1 METTLDVKY
10 DHSGAGSG
18 NGLEDFV
25 LWMRR
30 KTGVADAG
38 DSVVRLE
45 ELGASETVFT
55 VSLHS
60 NVKSLETSVDEVAV
74 EGGRNSS
81 DGELGEHE
89 LLLELVGFHGEE
101 THDNVGVA
109 VHVLGCGV
117 HDNIGTEV
125 KRSLE
130 KKLRNQQGQRE
141 RTYGIVAREEGV
153 VNTDDDVLVDGV
165 DLFSNGLD
173 VTDAEKRVGHELEP
187 NHLGVWLD
195 GGNNVVGIADIDHSE
210 LDSVLGGDFVEVTV
224 SSAVKIISGDSM
236 VAVLKLAVNT
246 FNHKCHFIIKNNET
260 CTQKFTSSTR

>member
-1 METTLDVKY
+1 
-10 DHSGAGSG
+10 
-18 NGLEDFV
+18 
-25 LWMRR
+25 MRG

-45 ELGASETVFT
+45 ELGDSESVLA

-60 NVKSLETSVDEVAV
+60 NVKSLETSVDEVAI

-81 DGELGEHE
+81 DSELGEHE
-89 LLLELVGFHGEE
+89 LLLELVGLHGEE

-125 KRSLE
+125 KRSLKE
-130 KKLRNQQGQRE
+130 MLRNQKEQRQ
-141 RTYGIVAREEGV
+141 RTYSIVAREEGV

-173 VTDAEKRVGHELEP
+173 VTDAEKGVGHELEP

-195 GGNNVVGIADIDHSE
+195 GGNNVVGIADIDHGE
-210 LDSVLGGDFVEVTV
+210 LDSVLGGDFVEVAV
-224 SSAVKIISGDSM
+224 SSAVEIISGDSM
-236 VAVLKLAVNT
+236 VSVLKLAVNT
-246 FNHKCHFIIKNNET
+246 FNHKCHFIIKNYEA
-260 CTQKFTSSTR
+260 CIQIRTQKFTTSSR

>member
-1 METTLDVKY
+1 VFSERLEASERFGKSEDLEGRQESLGLLETTLDVKY
-10 DHSGAGSG
+10 DHSGAASG
-18 NGLEDFV
+18 NSLEDFV

-30 KTGVADAG
+30 KTGVADAD

-89 LLLELVGFHGEE
+89 LLLELVRFHGEE
-101 THDNVGVA
+101 THDHVGVA

-125 KRSLE
+125 QRS
-130 KKLRNQQGQRE
+130 
-141 RTYGIVAREEGV
+141 GIVAREEGV

-173 VTDAEKRVGHELEP
+173 VTDTEKRVGHELEP

-195 GGNNVVGIADIDHSE
+195 GGNNVVGIADIDHGE
-210 LDSVLGGDFVEVTV
+210 LDSVLGGDSVEVTV

-236 VAVLKLAVNT
+236 VAVLKEC
-246 FNHKCHFIIKNNET
+246 FNH
-260 CTQKFTSSTR
+260 